1 MLKLDKISK
10 KFNAGTPQEKV
21 VFQDFSFYIEKGEF
35 ISIIGSNGAGK
46 STFLNLISGTL
57 ELDSGD
63 VILEGKSLK
72 NLPKYKRSAYISKV
86 FQNPTLGT
94 APSMTIMENLSMAE
108 NKGKKFGL
116 KLGLNKKSESKYK
129 DLLKDLNLNLE
140 NQLYTPVGLLSGG
153 QRQALS
159 LIMATLKKPDLLLLD
174 EHTAALDPKTSK
186 MIMEKTDE
194 IVRKNEVTTLMITHN
209 LSDAIKYGDRLIMFH
224 KGQVILDVTGE
235 EKQSLSVEKLLKI
248 FSQKDNLEFKD
259 TELFG

>member
-1 MLKLDKISK
+1 MLKIDKISK

-21 VFQDFSFYIEKGEF
+21 VFDEFSFYIEKGEF

-46 STFLNLISGTL
+46 STFLNLISGTA

-63 VILEGKSLK
+63 VVLEGKSLK
-72 NLPKYKRSAYISKV
+72 NLPKFKRSTYISKV

-116 KLGLNKKSESKYK
+116 GFGLNKKSESKYK
-129 DLLKDLNLNLE
+129 ELLKGLNLNLE

-186 MIMEKTDE
+186 MIMGKTDE

-224 KGQVILDVTGE
+224 KGQIILDVSGN
-235 EKQSLSVEKLLKI
+235 EKQDLSVEKLLKI

-259 TELFG
+259 TELFS

>member
-1 MLKLDKISK
+1 MLKIEKISK

-21 VFQDFSFYIEKGEF
+21 VFDNFSFYIEKGEF

-46 STFLNLISGTL
+46 STFLNLISGTS

-63 VILEGKSLK
+63 VVLEGKSLK
-72 NLPKYKRSAYISKV
+72 NLPKFKRSAYISKV

-116 KLGLNKKSESKYK
+116 GFGLNKRSESKYK
-129 DLLKDLNLNLE
+129 ELLKELNLNLE

-224 KGQVILDVTGE
+224 KGQIILDVRGT
-235 EKQSLSVEKLLKI
+235 EKQDLSVEKLLKI

-259 TELFG
+259 TELFS

>member
-1 MLKLDKISK
+1 MLKIDKISK

-21 VFQDFSFYIEKGEF
+21 VFDNFDFYIEKGEF

-46 STFLNLISGTL
+46 STFLNLISGTS

-63 VILEGKSLK
+63 VILEGNSLK

-94 APSMTIMENLSMAE
+94 APSMTIMENMSMAE

-116 KLGLNKKSESKYK
+116 GFGLNKKSESKYK
-129 DLLKDLNLNLE
+129 ELLKDLSLNLE

-194 IVRKNEVTTLMITHN
+194 IVRKNKVTTLMITHN
-209 LSDAIKYGDRLIMFH
+209 LSDAITFGDRLIMFH
-224 KGQVILDVTGE
+224 KGQVILDVKGK
-235 EKQSLSVEKLLKI
+235 EKQDLSVEKLLKI
-248 FSQKDNLEFKD
+248 FSEKDNLEFKD
-259 TELFG
+259 TDLFS